1 MKFASLFKRFAS
13 IFYDLLVVLAILML
27 FTLTLV
33 LLNGGNAIN
42 SGSIFYQV
50 TLLTI
55 YFSYYYYSLK
65 LQGQTLGMKAWK
77 IILLTEFGELPNSKN
92 LLTRLAIAPLYNLP
106 LMMGLWLPFILRK
119 KITYYDHYSKLF
131 VFDVRSKNCLK

>member
-1 MKFASLFKRFAS
+1 M
-13 IFYDLLVVLAILML
+13 VLAVIML
-27 FTLTLV
+27 FTLSLV

-50 TLLTI
+50 TLLAI

-77 IILLTEFGELPNSKN
+77 IILLSEFGELPNSKN
-92 LLTRLAIAPLYNLP
+92 LLIRLAITPLYNLP
-106 LMMGLWLPFILRK
+106 LMIGLWLPFILRGK
-119 KITYYDHYSKLF
+119 VTSYDHYSKLF
-131 VFDVRSKNCLK
+131 VFDARSKNCLK